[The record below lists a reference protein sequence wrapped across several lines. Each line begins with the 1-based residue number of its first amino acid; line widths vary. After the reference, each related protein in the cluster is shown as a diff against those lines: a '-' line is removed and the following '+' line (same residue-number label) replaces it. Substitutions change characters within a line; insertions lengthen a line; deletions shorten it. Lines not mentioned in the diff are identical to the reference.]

1 MAASSASRPRRRPS
15 GSVASR
21 MRSAWPPPPSV
32 ASTCWLPAA
41 GASIATTS
49 SARTG
54 TWLTGIGSRGV
65 GWSVISSDPEPADRV
80 REPRR
85 VIHLA
90 AVDGPTIGRPDLAVV
105 AHADDEG
112 LGGDAHLGTQV
123 GRHQDAALAVHLGL
137 QRAGEDRPLEEPAR
151 GISQGNVRD
160 LGL

>member
-1 MAASSASRPRRRPS
+1 MAAPSASRPRRRPS

-54 TWLTGIGSRGV
+54 TWLTAIGSRV
-65 GWSVISSDPEPADRV
+65 AGWSVIGSDPEPADRV
-80 REPRR
+80 REARW

-90 AVDGPTIGRPDLAVV
+90 AIGGPAIGRPDLAVV
-105 AHADDEG
+105 PHADDEG
-112 LGGDAHLGTQV
+112 LGGDAHLGAQF
-123 GRHQDAALAVHLGL
+123 GRSQDAALTVWPRLPC
-137 QRAGEDRPLEEPAR
+137 AGE
-151 GISQGNVRD
+151 
-160 LGL
+160 